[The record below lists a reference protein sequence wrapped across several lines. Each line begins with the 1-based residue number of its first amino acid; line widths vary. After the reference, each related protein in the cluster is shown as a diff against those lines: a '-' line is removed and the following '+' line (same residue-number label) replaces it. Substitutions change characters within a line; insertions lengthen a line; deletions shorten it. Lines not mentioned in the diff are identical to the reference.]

1 MSLHVEHLNKA
12 FGQVQAITDL
22 SMDVQEGALFGFL
35 GPNGAGKTT
44 TMRLIL
50 DLLRPDSGQ
59 ITWKGAPVRAVA
71 RRSFGY
77 LPEERGLYPKMEV
90 EAQLLF
96 LARLSGLSKQ
106 DARTALEEWLERFQ
120 ITANRRKKVEALSKG
135 NQQKVQF
142 LAAVLHNPTILIM
155 DEPFSGL
162 DPVNAAVL
170 KEAFLELHRRGKT
183 IIFSTHQLEQVEELC
198 EDMVLI
204 NQGHVVVQGRVQ
216 EIKRQHGRHVA
227 RLTLDNDPEAPW
239 LEQLPGVQVTKRRQ
253 DYLEL
258 QLQAHLH
265 PNLIVEAAL
274 EHGGIISRFE
284 VVEPSLTDIFIELV
298 GTPALPAASTA
309 PSSVEKEE
317 GNHGQATGGPTRA
330 STVPTRSTARS
341 PSLRA
346 GGAPSTPC
354 AISA

>member
-1 MSLHVEHLNKA
+1 MSLQVEHLNKA
-12 FGQVQAITDL
+12 FGQVKAITDL

-44 TMRLIL
+44 TMRMIL
-50 DLLRPDSGQ
+50 DLFRPDSGY
-59 ITWKGAPVRAVA
+59 ITWNGIDVREVP
-71 RRSFGY
+71 RQSFGY

-90 EAQLLF
+90 EAQLFF
-96 LARLSGLSKQ
+96 LARLAGLSNQ
-106 DARTALEEWLERFQ
+106 DAHAALAAWLERFQ
-120 ITANRRKKVEALSKG
+120 ITTYRQMKLEALSKG

-162 DPVNAAVL
+162 DPVNATVL

-204 NQGHVVVQGRVQ
+204 NHGHVVVQGNVQ
-216 EIKRQHGRHVA
+216 KIKRQHGRHVA
-227 RLTLDNDPEAPW
+227 RLTLDNDPAAPW

-253 DYLEL
+253 DYIEM
-258 QLQAHLH
+258 QLQADLN

-274 EHGGIISRFE
+274 QHGGIISRFE
-284 VVEPSLTDIFIELV
+284 MVEPSLTDIFIELV
-298 GTPALPAASTA
+298 GTSALSAASSA
-309 PSSVEKEE
+309 LS
-317 GNHGQATGGPTRA
+317 
-330 STVPTRSTARS
+330 
-341 PSLRA
+341 A
-346 GGAPSTPC
+346 GAESGD
-354 AISA
+354 